1 MLLSDITKKFFENLI
16 IANYQSSDICYFHIR
31 VFNHVYRSLGRN
43 HKVFRELNHED
54 PSMISQKFRD
64 LIHECFDD
72 IENYFYYVKS
82 MHNEK
87 DNYNDLETPMFY
99 FKVYYIISKYTGNTS
114 WTNFMCNNCVN
125 CKYCLFC
132 RNCRN
137 CNECSNCNVCIDCNN
152 CFGNKQCCECKFC
165 IYCSDSNDCDS
176 CDYCNECNSCQNC
189 SYITR
194 VSYCANTDDKM
205 VEQFALGY

>member
-1 MLLSDITKKFFENLI
+1 MLLSDISKKFSENLI

-31 VFNHVYRSLGRN
+31 VFNHVYGSLGRN
-43 HKVFRELNHED
+43 HRVFRELNHEN
-54 PSMISQKFRD
+54 SFTVSQKFRD

-72 IENYFYYVKS
+72 IENYFYYVKE

-87 DNYNDLETPMFY
+87 DDYNDVEMPMFY
-99 FKVYYIISKYTGNTS
+99 FKIYYIISKYTGNTS

-165 IYCSDSNDCDS
+165 IYCSYSNHCDS
-176 CDYCNECNSCQNC
+176 CNYCNECNSCEKC

-194 VSYCANTDDKM
+194 ISYCANTDDKM
-205 VEQFALGY
+205 VEQFTLGY